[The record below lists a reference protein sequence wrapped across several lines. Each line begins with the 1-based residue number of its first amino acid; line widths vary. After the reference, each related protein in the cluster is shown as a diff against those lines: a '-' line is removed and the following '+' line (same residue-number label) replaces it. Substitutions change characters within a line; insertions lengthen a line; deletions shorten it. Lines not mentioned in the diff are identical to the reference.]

1 MNIKYTI
8 DHLLLKSK
16 IMFYENY
23 YWGMNLVWWI
33 IWILLLFWIFAI
45 PIAIPGQRKRADSPL
60 HILQKRYAAGEITTD
75 DYQEKKKILLKG

>member
-1 MNIKYTI
+1 
-8 DHLLLKSK
+8 
-16 IMFYENY
+16 MFYETY

-33 IWILLLFWIFAI
+33 VWILLLFWIFAI

>member
-1 MNIKYTI
+1 LNLKYTI
-8 DHLLLKSK
+8 DHLFLKSK

>member
-1 MNIKYTI
+1 
-8 DHLLLKSK
+8 
-16 IMFYENY
+16 MFYETY

-33 IWILLLFWIFAI
+33 VWILLLFWIFAI
-45 PIAIPGQRKRADSPL
+45 PVSIPGQRNRADSPL

>member
-1 MNIKYTI
+1 
-8 DHLLLKSK
+8 
-16 IMFYENY
+16 MFYENY